1 MMRINLLPHREM
13 RREHL
18 RKDFLRVV
26 LLTVLAGAG
35 LVALVAAGIETR
47 ISAQRDRNAFIER
60 ENRELD
66 GQIREIAQ
74 LRQEIESLRARQLA
88 VENLQRERALPVHL
102 LDDLVRHTPDGVYF
116 RQLRQTERRIFLVGM
131 AESNERISQVLGALA
146 REAPH
151 LERPELVEIKSV
163 TLVKPQK
170 DKVARRAFEFSVNST
185 LKSLGPEDSQAG
197 AAPNRATGVPA
208 AAGAPVG
215 R

>member
-26 LLTVLAGAG
+26 LLTALVGAG
-35 LVALVAAGIETR
+35 LVALVAVGIETR
-47 ISAQRDRNAFIER
+47 ISAQQDRNAFIER

-88 VENLQRERALPVHL
+88 VENLQRERTLPVHL

-116 RQLRQTERRIFLVGM
+116 RQLRQTERRIVLVGM
-131 AESNERISQVLGALA
+131 AESNERISQVLGAIA
-146 REAPH
+146 RETPH
-151 LERPELVEIKSV
+151 LERPELIEIKSV
-163 TLVKPQK
+163 PLSKPQK
-170 DKVARRAFEFSVNST
+170 DKPGRRAFEFSVNST
-185 LKSLGPEDSQAG
+185 LKSIGPEEPQAG
-197 AAPNRATGVPA
+197 AAPRPPGAPA
-208 AAGAPVG
+208 ASPG